1 MYIRFKLILPAM
13 TDDYED
19 QYITFAK
26 KHSDIIATDYVIHEY
41 RKTFVLYNKQYQK
54 LIDNCKG
61 NKRNEKAFG
70 KLLGYTEPMGLLY
83 MFNNTDMKLIGISY
97 YLDKDVFLTYYKMQK
112 NTDMKKELRLLEK
125 MKDIDWNIG
134 LDIVFENNP

>member
-1 MYIRFKLILPAM
+1 MSLF
-13 TDDYED
+13 
-19 QYITFAK
+19 
-26 KHSDIIATDYVIHEY
+26 
-41 RKTFVLYNKQYQK
+41 
-54 LIDNCKG
+54 
-61 NKRNEKAFG
+61 
-70 KLLGYTEPMGLLY
+70 Y
-83 MFNNTDMKLIGISY
+83 MFNNTAQKLINISY

>member
-41 RKTFVLYNKQYQK
+41 QK
-54 LIDNCKG
+54 LIENC
-61 NKRNEKAFG
+61 KRNEKAFG

-97 YLDKDVFLTYYKMQK
+97 YLD
-112 NTDMKKELRLLEK
+112 MKKELRLLE
-125 MKDIDWNIG
+125 I
-134 LDIVFENNP
+134 LD

>member
-1 MYIRFKLILPAM
+1 LL
-13 TDDYED
+13 
-19 QYITFAK
+19 K

>member
-1 MYIRFKLILPAM
+1 
-13 TDDYED
+13 
-19 QYITFAK
+19 
-26 KHSDIIATDYVIHEY
+26 
-41 RKTFVLYNKQYQK
+41 
-54 LIDNCKG
+54 
-61 NKRNEKAFG
+61 
-70 KLLGYTEPMGLLY
+70 MGLLY